1 MADFKILDTLHSV
14 RDSAAGVLGGN
25 FGTTGTTLMQF
36 PSDLG
41 EANRPYIRFKCES
54 YEADKSLKIINL
66 PCPAGISFSDGGS
79 YTTVDVGT
87 IGTLLPAVMG
97 AGTNPRDIAIA
108 LGQAVLKEANGLGGV
123 GATIL
128 LSKML
133 GQDKVATGIEFANKS
148 VRNPRTNAAFSGNTL
163 RNYQFNF
170 KLIGRNSAEVTTID
184 NIQNTFREQVYA
196 EKLNGSSSFMLKYP
210 NQWTIQFIDPSSP
223 GDEMEYMPKI
233 YTCYLTTLSTVINS
247 TANTFREDSS
257 PYEVDISLQFQET
270 KILTRDE
277 IIKLEKN
284 GDRTNAADAAAAEL
298 FGNVDEMGDKAF
310 KTLEKLLEDNV
321 LALTE
326 PPLVVDPV
334 DPDTVAQRNLPPAP
348 PPPLIVPTQGPL
360 IGPAPLP
367 NSSAGPGAPMRS
379 PLSHPATADGPFR
392 ERR

>member
-1 MADFKILDTLHSV
+1 MAEFKILDTLHS
-14 RDSAAGVLGGN
+14 AANAASGVLGGN

-87 IGTLLPAVMG
+87 IATLLPAVMSAG
-97 AGTNPRDIAIA
+97 AGPMEMAKA
-108 LGQAVLKEANGLGGV
+108 LGRAAKNEAKGLGAM

-128 LSKML
+128 LARMV

-170 KLIGRNSAEVTTID
+170 KLIGRNSGEVTTID

-210 NQWTIQFIDPSSP
+210 NQWTVQFIDPSSP
-223 GDEMEYMPKI
+223 GTEMEYMPKI

-247 TANTFREDSS
+247 TANTFREDGS

-284 GDRTNAADAAAAEL
+284 GDRTNAADDAAAEL
-298 FGNVDEMGDKAF
+298 FGNVDEMGKNAFSSLNKLIDKTMLDL
-310 KTLEKLLEDNV
+310 KKGVEVEKLTEDGSPSPTSP
-321 LALTE
+321 L
-326 PPLVVDPV
+326 PPTIP
-334 DPDTVAQRNLPPAP
+334 TVPEGTSSPPSPAP
-348 PPPLIVPTQGPL
+348 PAAGEMGFPPGAWDAVPDPPY
-360 IGPAPLP
+360 IGPA
-367 NSSAGPGAPMRS
+367 
-379 PLSHPATADGPFR
+379 
-392 ERR
+392 

>member
-87 IGTLLPAVMG
+87 IATLLPAVMSAG
-97 AGTNPRDIAIA
+97 ANPMEMAKA
-108 LGQAVLKEANGLGGV
+108 LGRAAQNEAKGLGAM

-128 LSKML
+128 LARMV
-133 GQDKVATGIEFANKS
+133 GQDQVATGIEFANKS

-170 KLIGRNSAEVTTID
+170 KLIGRNSGEVRTID

-210 NQWTIQFIDPSSP
+210 NQWTVQFIDPSSP
-223 GDEMEYMPKI
+223 GTEMEYMPKI
-233 YTCYLTTLSTVINS
+233 YTCYLTTFNTVINS
-247 TANTFREDSS
+247 TANAFREDSS

-284 GDRTNAADAAAAEL
+284 GDRTNAADDAAAEL
-298 FGNVDEMGDKAF
+298 FGNVDKMGEKAVSS
-310 KTLEKLLEDNV
+310 LNKLLDKKMLDLKNHLKVDE
-321 LALTE
+321 LTE
-326 PPLVVDPV
+326 DGSPSPTPPIPPTATPTVPADTIPGIPQGDEIPWFRDSDYTNPV
-334 DPDTVAQRNLPPAP
+334 R
-348 PPPLIVPTQGPL
+348 GPL
-360 IGPAPLP
+360 L
-367 NSSAGPGAPMRS
+367 
-379 PLSHPATADGPFR
+379 
-392 ERR
+392 

>member
-87 IGTLLPAVMG
+87 IATLLPAVMSAG
-97 AGTNPRDIAIA
+97 AGPMEMAKA
-108 LGQAVLKEANGLGGV
+108 LGRAAQNEARGLGAM

-128 LSKML
+128 LARMV
-133 GQDKVATGIEFANKS
+133 GADQVATGIEFANKS

-210 NQWTIQFIDPSSP
+210 NQWTVQFIDPSSP
-223 GDEMEYMPKI
+223 GTEMEYMPKI

-284 GDRTNAADAAAAEL
+284 GDRTNAADDAAAEL
-298 FGNVDEMGDKAF
+298 FGNVDEMGKKAVSSLNKLIDK
-310 KTLEKLLEDNV
+310 KMLDLKRGVEVEKLTEDEP
-321 LALTE
+321 ASPT
-326 PPLVVDPV
+326 PPLPTI
-334 DPDTVAQRNLPPAP
+334 PTIPTVSGDIPGIPQGVEIPWFKDRDYTDLG
-348 PPPLIVPTQGPL
+348 PPLL
-360 IGPAPLP
+360 
-367 NSSAGPGAPMRS
+367 
-379 PLSHPATADGPFR
+379 
-392 ERR
+392 

>member
-87 IGTLLPAVMG
+87 IATLLPAVMSAG
-97 AGTNPRDIAIA
+97 AGPMEMAKA
-108 LGQAVLKEANGLGGV
+108 LGRAAQREAKGLGAM

-128 LSKML
+128 LARMV
-133 GQDKVATGIEFANKS
+133 GADQVATGIEFANKS

-170 KLIGRNSAEVTTID
+170 KLIGRNSGEVRTID

-210 NQWTIQFIDPSSP
+210 NQWTVQFIDPSSP
-223 GDEMEYMPKI
+223 GTEMEYMPKI
-233 YTCYLTTLSTVINS
+233 YTCYLTTFNTVINS
-247 TANTFREDSS
+247 TANAFREDSS

-284 GDRTNAADAAAAEL
+284 GDRTNAADDAAAEL
-298 FGNVDEMGDKAF
+298 FGNVDEMGEKAVSS
-310 KTLEKLLEDNV
+310 LNKLLDKKMLDLNRSLKVDE
-321 LALTE
+321 LTT
-326 PPLVVDPV
+326 DPV
-334 DPDTVAQRNLPPAP
+334 VPATPALPTTTIPTVPGDIPGIPQGAEIPWFKNSDYTVPAP
-348 PPPLIVPTQGPL
+348 P
-360 IGPAPLP
+360 LP
-367 NSSAGPGAPMRS
+367 
-379 PLSHPATADGPFR
+379 
-392 ERR
+392 